1 MDSPD
6 AALEQIKRE
15 QRDPPAQGAE
25 QDELPPQT
33 VLEIDVTDTRKR
45 RYQTKAIYRVP
56 NLQDQIRIGQLKAVY
71 LPNGTPD
78 PQVISLV
85 DAVCYLTV
93 TLSFNEQYP
102 EPSWWKDRMQLYDV
116 TPLFA
121 LYGRALDYERKFLG
135 DSEDDRAGQGDGSV
149 ASEQGRDDRDGQ
161 AHVGR
166 KIQAPPERSET
177 LVSHG
182 EGGA

>member
-6 AALEQIKRE
+6 AALDQIKRD
-15 QRDPPAQGAE
+15 QRDPAQEA
-25 QDELPPQT
+25 QVELPPQT
-33 VLEIDVTDTRKR
+33 VIEIDVKDARGR

-56 NLQDQIRIGQLKAVY
+56 NLQDQIQIGQLKAVY
-71 LPNGTPD
+71 LPNGSPD
-78 PQVISLV
+78 PQVLSLV

-93 TLSFNEQYP
+93 TLSFSEQYP

-135 DSEDDRAGQGDGSV
+135 DSEDDRASQGDGQVS
-149 ASEQGRDDRDGQ
+149 ADQGGHDRDGE

-166 KIQAPPERSET
+166 KVQAPPERSET
-177 LVSHG
+177 LAAHG
-182 EGGA
+182 EGSA